1 MMPHKH
7 TLLAVL
13 GFLVTLVSMLL
24 SSVFIH
30 ESEGERTQLMEKIT
44 QIRDVRAA
52 AQTGMTES
60 VAKIDTASLLF
71 ALAQAPSL
79 ESGARTH
86 MIKTCKQAIK
96 AALCFKYEA
105 ISALHG
111 TMTDPPELDI
121 VDCEDHDQTL
131 EDFLKIPQGKVAK
144 YEQLLE
150 VDSDYVGAWRSEF
163 TMSQKELA
171 VLQQAL
177 SKEEAWSSLLRSL
190 GTTLGL
196 LGVMIVLAR
205 DLVG

>member
-1 MMPHKH
+1 MPGKR

-13 GFLVTLVSMLL
+13 GFLVTLVSTLM
-24 SSVFIH
+24 SGVFIH
-30 ESEGERTQLMEKIT
+30 QSDGERAQLIEKIT
-44 QIRDVRAA
+44 HIRDIRAT
-52 AQTGMTES
+52 AQAGMTES
-60 VAKIDTASLLF
+60 VAKIDSASMLF

-86 MIKTCKQAIK
+86 MIETCKQAIK

-105 ISALHG
+105 ITALHE

-131 EDFLKIPQGKVAK
+131 EDFLAITQGKVAK
-144 YEQLLE
+144 YAQLLE
-150 VDSDYVGAWRSEF
+150 VDSDYVEAWRSEL

-171 VLQQAL
+171 ELQQAL
-177 SKEEAWSSLLRSL
+177 SKEEARSSLLRSL
-190 GTTLGL
+190 GTALGL